1 VILLAR
7 RLQAKGERPAVL
19 LRGYGRAG
27 TAPAVVADGA
37 RTLLGWRDG
46 GDEAVLLAQ
55 ALPGVPIMVGADR
68 VATGTAAVAAFQPT
82 ILLLDDGFQ
91 HRRVHRDADLV
102 LLDGTDPFG
111 GGRMLPRGRLREP
124 VDSLA
129 RARGLLVTRAD
140 QVEDREQLRHRL
152 AALAPGCP
160 IGWAAH
166 RPSGLIDPATGD
178 RLPVSGLRDRP
189 VHLLSGIANPGAF
202 EATARSAGAAIV
214 GVSVYPD
221 HHPFTRRDCEAAAA
235 AAQRAG
241 AACILTTTKDAVR
254 LGERLPLPIPVFVLE
269 VEIRLLE
276 GAEELGRAVGVPL
289 EDDGRG

>member
-1 VILLAR
+1 
-7 RLQAKGERPAVL
+7 
-19 LRGYGRAG
+19 
-27 TAPAVVADGA
+27 VADGA

-55 ALPGVPIMVGADR
+55 ALPGIPIMVGADR
-68 VATGTAAVAAFQPT
+68 VAAGTAAIAAFQPT

-91 HRRVHRDADLV
+91 HRRLHRDADLV
-102 LLDGTDPFG
+102 LLDGTDPLG
-111 GGRMLPRGRLREP
+111 GGWMLPRGRLREP
-124 VDSLA
+124 ADSLA
-129 RARGLLVTRAD
+129 RAHGLLVTRSD
-140 QVEDREQLRHRL
+140 QIEDREQLRRRL

-214 GVSVYPD
+214 GASIYPD
-221 HHPFTRRDCEAAAA
+221 HHPFTPRDCEGVAAAA
-235 AAQRAG
+235 RRAG
-241 AACILTTTKDAVR
+241 AACLLTTTKDAVR
-254 LGERLPLPIPVFVLE
+254 LAEHLPLPIPVLALE
-269 VEIRLLE
+269 IEIRLLA
-276 GAEELGRAVGVPL
+276 GAEGLGQAVGVSL
-289 EDDGRG
+289 EGEGRG